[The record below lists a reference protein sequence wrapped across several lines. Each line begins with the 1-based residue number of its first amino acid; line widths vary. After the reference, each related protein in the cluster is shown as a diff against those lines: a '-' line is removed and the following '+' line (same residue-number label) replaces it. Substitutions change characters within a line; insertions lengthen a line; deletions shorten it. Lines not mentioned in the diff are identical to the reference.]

1 MTNKNPS
8 SYQYLPLP
16 MNKTIKTIFIS
27 LSIIF
32 GTVGIVSFF
41 AIIFNSS
48 YHFNETKIIDPELAS
63 KFGDFFGGFVGTIFS
78 ILSVFLLIYTIL
90 RQNRDGQKSIL
101 EANFFRMIDYHN
113 QNVNQLKIS
122 HLDIKRKA
130 EISDGR
136 RAFVQFK
143 IQIHRLFEIVK
154 EINEEKKYELTQY
167 QIADIVY
174 VVFYYGIDGS
184 WVSFIE
190 DKLLIYNPIHTDIA
204 KEIQDKINLN
214 PDLRYGRTNQT
225 NLSTYFR
232 NMYNA
237 IKLVDSSKILKDEEK
252 KELIKIYRAQLSNPE
267 LYVLFFNVLSR
278 FGRKWKENEY
288 ITKYQLLKNIPTGYC
303 DGYIPNE
310 YFPMDYEDEEY

>member
-1 MTNKNPS
+1 
-8 SYQYLPLP
+8 
-16 MNKTIKTIFIS
+16 MNKTIKTIFVS

-32 GTVGIVSFF
+32 GLIGIISFF

-48 YHFNETKIIDPELAS
+48 FHFNETKIIDPELAS

-90 RQNRDGQKSIL
+90 HQNRDTQKSAL

-113 QNVNQLKIS
+113 QNVNQLKIP
-122 HLDIKRKA
+122 HLDVTRKA

-143 IQIHRLFEIVK
+143 IQIHRLFEIVR
-154 EINEEKKYELTQY
+154 EINEKKKYKLTAQ

-184 WVSFIE
+184 WISFIE
-190 DKLLIYNPIHTDIA
+190 DKLLVYSPIHRELA

-214 PDLRYGRTNQT
+214 PNLRYGRPNQT

-237 IKLVDSSKILKDEEK
+237 IKLVDSSKFLNEIEK
-252 KELIKIYRAQLSNPE
+252 KDLMKIYRAQLSNPE

-278 FGRKWKENEY
+278 FGRKWKENDY
-288 ITKYQLLKNIPTGYC
+288 ITKYKFLKNIPNGYC

-310 YFPMDYEDEEY
+310 HFPMEYEDEEY

>member
-1 MTNKNPS
+1 MKI
-8 SYQYLPLP
+8 
-16 MNKTIKTIFIS
+16 NKTIKAIFVS

-32 GTVGIVSFF
+32 GLIGITSFF

-48 YHFNETKIIDPELAS
+48 YRFNETKVIDPELAS

-90 RQNRDGQKSIL
+90 RQNRDNQKSAL

-113 QNVNQLKIS
+113 LNVNQLKIP
-122 HLDIKRKA
+122 HLDKTRKA
-130 EISDGR
+130 DVSDGR

-143 IQIHRLFEIVK
+143 IQIHRLFEIVRK
-154 EINEEKKYELTQY
+154 IREEKKYKLTEEQV
-167 QIADIVY
+167 ADIVY
-174 VVFYYGIDGS
+174 MVFFYGIDGS

-190 DKLLIYNPIHTDIA
+190 DKFNRYSPIHTELA
-204 KEIQDKINLN
+204 KEIQDKINQN
-214 PDLRYGRTNQT
+214 PNLKLDRTNQT

-237 IKLVDSSKILKDEEK
+237 IKLVDNSKFLKNVEK

-278 FGRKWKENEY
+278 FGRKWKEKGY
-288 ITKYQLLKNIPTGYC
+288 ITRYQLLKNIPRGYC
-303 DGYIPNE
+303 DGFTPND
-310 YFPMDYEDEEY
+310 YFPMQYEDDEY